1 MAESIKETWR
11 DNLWLKI
18 LTVTSIIFIA
28 IGLFCPPLGIV
39 DNSVIISVGE
49 LAGFGALFQVAK
61 AIDVGYDAKVKTKQI
76 ELEINNNDDKN
87 DSEG

>member
-1 MAESIKETWR
+1 MAEIIKNTWR

-18 LTVTSIIFIA
+18 LTISSIILIFT
-28 IGLFCPPLGIV
+28 GLLCPPIGIV

-61 AIDVGYDAKVKTKQI
+61 AIDIGYDTKVKIKKI
-76 ELEINNNDDKN
+76 ELEINNNSEEKN
-87 DSEG
+87 K